1 MEIPEA
7 TLERLIERY
16 SIILF
21 DAYGVLAG
29 SKSVLPEAPAA
40 IEFLNRLG
48 KPYFVLTNDASALP
62 ETRAARYAAMGLPIE
77 AGRIITSG
85 SLLAGYFRENGLVG
99 ARCLTLGT
107 EDSVRYVEAAG
118 GNPVGYDEDFDALIV
133 GDQSGFPFLE
143 VADGALSALFR
154 KIDAGR
160 SVRLV
165 LPNPDLIYP
174 EGDGF
179 GFASGTVAAMFEA
192 ALALRYPAMPE
203 LRFDRLGKPHPA
215 IFREALRRGGTM
227 DMAMIGDQVETDI
240 KGANDFGIAS
250 ALVETGVSAYDLSRL
265 PKVARPTYRMKSLA
279 VGGRG

>member
-7 TLERLIERY
+7 TLEGLIERY
-16 SIILF
+16 SVILF

-40 IEFLNRLG
+40 IGLLNRLG
-48 KPYFVLTNDASALP
+48 KPYYVLTNDASALP

-265 PKVARPTYRMKSLA
+265 PKAARPTYRMKSLA
-279 VGGRG
+279 VGARG

>member
-7 TLERLIERY
+7 TLEGLIERY
-16 SIILF
+16 SVILF

-40 IEFLNRLG
+40 IELLNRLG
-48 KPYFVLTNDASALP
+48 KPYYVLTNDASALP

-107 EDSVRYVEAAG
+107 EDSVRYVEIAG
-118 GNPVGYDEDFDALIV
+118 GEPVGYDDDFDALVV
-133 GDQSGFPFLE
+133 GDQAGFPFLE
-143 VADGALSALFR
+143 AADGALSALFR
-154 KIDAGR
+154 KIDAGL

-192 ALALRYPAMPE
+192 ALALRYPTMPE
-203 LRFDRLGKPHPA
+203 LRFARLGKPHPA
-215 IFREALRRGGTM
+215 IFQEALRRGGTM

-265 PKVARPTYRMKSLA
+265 PKAARPTYRMKSLA